1 MGIQDKN
8 NQELGYS
15 NAKVYE
21 ARSRSPAK
29 DRYMGS
35 SFRQSSPPRA
45 TRQASPPRQ
54 ASRQAPSDSYR
65 PARSGNSPLRS
76 SYKATYNY

>member
-29 DRYMGS
+29 RAAERNVGS
-35 SFRQSSPPRA
+35 SFRQSSPPRGGDRR
-45 TRQASPPRQ
+45 T
-54 ASRQAPSDSYR
+54 
-65 PARSGNSPLRS
+65 SPLRE
-76 SYKATYNY
+76 SYKQSYQGQESHQVSYQR